1 MKSTTAGA
9 KRSVWMPMLV
19 IAVLTACANAP
30 RQGGSS
36 SDLIELY
43 ESDQEVI
50 REAPPPSAPSR
61 EGATR
66 MAKGPITPGPHA
78 LRKPGLLR
86 ERPTPDAKLIQQLP
100 AGTAVDVVR
109 AVKNATGV
117 WTYVEFGNREGW
129 MLDTAF

>member
-1 MKSTTAGA
+1 MKSTTPVAILA
-9 KRSVWMPMLV
+9 VWIPMLG

-30 RQGGSS
+30 QQGASS
-36 SDLIELY
+36 SDFIELQDSA
-43 ESDQEVI
+43 EEVI
-50 REAPPPSAPSR
+50 GEAQPRSAPPR
-61 EGATR
+61 EVATR
-66 MAKGPITPGPHA
+66 MAKGPITVGPHA

-86 ERPTPDAKLIQQLP
+86 ERPTPEARVIQQLP

-117 WTYVEFGNREGW
+117 WTYVEFQSKEGW